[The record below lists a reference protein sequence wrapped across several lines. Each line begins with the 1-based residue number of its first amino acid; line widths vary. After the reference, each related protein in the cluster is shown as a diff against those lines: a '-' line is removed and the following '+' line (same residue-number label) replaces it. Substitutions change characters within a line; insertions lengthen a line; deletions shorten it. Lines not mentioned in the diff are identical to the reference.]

1 MLFAGKR
8 DIMNLKRTE
17 YFPVRWRGAEIKE
30 KRVRN
35 LRDTIGREI
44 TYLRISLTD
53 LCNLRCVYCMPPEGV
68 RKQEHRAILSFE
80 EIEEIAR
87 AAVSMGVRKIRL
99 TGGEPLVRRGMLSLC
114 RGLREIPGVEEL
126 TLTTNGLLLPEMAEP
141 LKAAG
146 VDRIN
151 VSLDTL
157 DPDKY
162 RKITRIG
169 SLDQVLAGIRA
180 ARDAGLTPLKL
191 NCVLIGGFNDDEIP
205 ALAALTRDEPV
216 EVRFIELMP
225 IGHAVPFGPEAY
237 LPCETVLERLP
248 RLERAGQD
256 GGVAERYRLPG
267 AAGTIGLIRPLSR
280 CFCRQCN
287 RIRLTADGCLKPCL
301 HSREELPLRGLHG
314 EQLRAQLERA
324 ILHKPEQHA
333 ELSARSRSQAARDMN
348 QIGG

>member
-1 MLFAGKR
+1 MK
-8 DIMNLKRTE
+8 
-17 YFPVRWRGAEIKE
+17 
-30 KRVRN
+30 
-35 LRDTIGREI
+35 DTLGREI

-68 RKQEHRAILSFE
+68 RKQGRRDILSFE

-87 AAVSMGVRKIRL
+87 TAVSMGVRKIRL

-114 RGLREIPGVEEL
+114 RALRELPGLEEL
-126 TLTTNGLLLPEMAEP
+126 ALTTNGLLLPEMAAP

-146 VDRIN
+146 VDRVN

-162 RKITRIG
+162 RSITRIG
-169 SLDQVLAGIRA
+169 SLDQALAGIQA
-180 ARDAGLTPLKL
+180 AKAAGLTPLKL

-205 ALAALTRDEPV
+205 ALAAMTEDDPV

-225 IGHAVPFGPEAY
+225 VGRAAPFGSGAY

-248 RLERAGQD
+248 ALEPAGED

-267 AAGTIGLIRPLSR
+267 AAGAIGLIRPLSR

-314 EQLRAQLERA
+314 EQLRTQMERA

-333 ELSARSRSQAARDMN
+333 VLSAHSRSQAARDMN